1 MGGLF
6 SWLLGGR
13 GNSHK
18 NMSLR
23 EWEEAFDAA
32 DRVDLTDGSY
42 TLGNKLFD
50 ANGVEIEKPASEV
63 FNFSNDIPDRRLFK
77 LEDYFEVEEFQS
89 QVKAIAKLCL
99 WAGQQDRDPIKI
111 NVRLNRD
118 RKNKSA
124 IQVLISGD
132 GLKEIFVGFLP
143 QQIAAKYTS
152 DLPTVEITRLFEDKE
167 LSGNTLKK
175 R

>member
-13 GNSHK
+13 GNSHN

-32 DRVDLTDGSY
+32 DRVDVTDASY

-63 FNFSNDIPDRRLFK
+63 FNFSNDILITLLKSFRSK
-77 LEDYFEVEEFQS
+77 LLKS
-89 QVKAIAKLCL
+89 
-99 WAGQQDRDPIKI
+99 IKNI
-111 NVRLNRD
+111 
-118 RKNKSA
+118 
-124 IQVLISGD
+124 
-132 GLKEIFVGFLP
+132 
-143 QQIAAKYTS
+143 
-152 DLPTVEITRLFEDKE
+152 
-167 LSGNTLKK
+167 
-175 R
+175 